1 MGHQNKEVD
10 EESLQARERVRSR
23 WLDVFLIV
31 SVLVLFLAVTALA
44 VGGYVVL
51 SALGSRPS
59 PAEAGGHMKVF
70 ADPPSPAFKMD
81 NFAYVELISSE
92 VENKTIP
99 LGLVNIA
106 KGTSVGSNFVF
117 NQDHHSLTPRQA
129 GAYFLYI
136 EVNLTCTHECSD
148 GLLRLQVDD
157 KLHCDVYLKGD
168 KRSVSHK
175 CWTVV
180 DLDRRGLV
188 TQMRVELP
196 KPEPTDWKLEKK
208 GSGLGMFFIG

>member
-1 MGHQNKEVD
+1 M
-10 EESLQARERVRSR
+10 
-23 WLDVFLIV
+23 V
-31 SVLVLFLAVTALA
+31 SCLCLP
-44 VGGYVVL
+44 
-51 SALGSRPS
+51 SA
-59 PAEAGGHMKVF
+59 
-70 ADPPSPAFKMD
+70 
-81 NFAYVELISSE
+81 E

-136 EVNLTCTHECSD
+136 EVNLTCTHKCSD

-180 DLDRRGLV
+180 DLDGRGLV

-208 GSGLGMFFIG
+208 GSGLGMFFIGWYRLRRGRLDSDVPVTCKWQLPCRFEHKWVLR